1 MKPKYDQ
8 IGTNYNLT
16 RRADPYLTEQL
27 LSHLQPI
34 QTGRYLDIGCGTG
47 NYTHE
52 FQKKGFSFLGI
63 DPSELMLQEA
73 RRKNKQIEWR
83 LGTAENTGLPP
94 TSVDGIIASLTI
106 HHWADLNAAVLELQR
121 VLKRKGNIVIF
132 TATPLQMKGYWLNY
146 FFPKMLADAAKQM
159 PSLEVVT
166 TAMNTNG
173 IQLLKTE
180 PYYIQHDLKDQF
192 LYSGKHNP
200 ELYFKP
206 QIRNGISSFAA
217 LAKKTEVDQG
227 LAQLREAIDSGAID
241 DIIKSYENDF
251 GDYLFILGQ
260 KQ

>member
-1 MKPKYDQ
+1 MGIKYDQ

-16 RRADPYLTEQL
+16 RKADPYLTRQL
-27 LSHLQPI
+27 LSHLQPA

-52 FQKKGFSFLGI
+52 FQKKGFSFIGI

-73 RRKNKQIEWR
+73 RQKNKQIEWR
-83 LGTAENTGLPP
+83 LGAAENTGLPP
-94 TSVDGIIASLTI
+94 TSVDGILASLTI
-106 HHWADLNAAVLELQR
+106 HHWADLNAAFLELQR
-121 VLKRKGNIVIF
+121 VLKPKGNIVIF
-132 TATPLQMKGYWLNY
+132 TATSQQMKGYWLNH

-159 PSLEVVT
+159 PSLEAVT

-180 PYYIQHDLKDQF
+180 PYFIQPDLEDQF

-200 ELYFKP
+200 ILYFKP

-217 LAKKTEVDQG
+217 LANKKEVDQG
-227 LAQLREAIDSGAID
+227 LAQLKEAIDIGAID

-251 GDYLFILGQ
+251 GDYLFVLGQ